1 MPRFTYRAYDA
12 SGALRTGEVAAATRA
27 GALDTLARRA
37 EFAIE
42 MADGAAPVAE
52 AWWQRDVFGARAW
65 PARDLAAFTRELST
79 LVQANIALDEAL
91 RIVALQP
98 LVHSRVRGA
107 TNKILDHINEGQSLS
122 EALQAQSPAF
132 PEYYCRLVEAGESG
146 GALAEALDDL
156 ARFTERTADVRARI
170 ASALLYPAVLLTAA
184 VVAVG
189 VIATVLLPAIQ
200 PIFED
205 AKAEPPFIIGVM
217 SGAHAFLASNWPL
230 VVVAMAAISMGVM
243 AARSNPD
250 LRLLCDRALLK
261 LPLVGRLIEHSETAR
276 FSRTLAAM
284 LRNGVPVLEAV
295 QTAGGVLANGSFQAA
310 VETAGT
316 TLKEGGPLTEPLA
329 RSGVFPDLFVRLAS
343 IGEKS
348 GQLDTMLTRV
358 AEIYDATVQRQLDR
372 LTSLLTPLLTL
383 LIGAV
388 VGTLILSVMDA
399 LVSVNE
405 LALK

>member
-1 MPRFTYRAYDA
+1 MPRFTYKAYDT
-12 SGALRTGEVAAATRA
+12 SGVLRTGEVAANTRT
-27 GALDTLARRA
+27 GALDMLMRRS
-37 EFAIE
+37 EFPIE
-42 MADGAAPVAE
+42 IIDGATPDGD
-52 AWWQRDVFGARAW
+52 AWWQRDVFGARPW

-79 LVQANIALDEAL
+79 LIQANIALDEAL

-98 LVHSRVRGA
+98 LVQRRVREA
-107 TNKILDHINEGQSLS
+107 THKILEHVNEGQSLS
-122 EALQAQSPAF
+122 QALQAQSPAF
-132 PEYYCRLVEAGESG
+132 PDYYCRLVEAGESG

-156 ARFTERTADVRARI
+156 ARFTERSAEVRARI
-170 ASALLYPAVLLTAA
+170 GSALLYPAVLLTAA
-184 VVAVG
+184 LAAVG

-205 AKAEPPFIIGVM
+205 AKVEPPFVIELMTSVQT
-217 SGAHAFLASNWPL
+217 FLSNNRPL
-230 VVVAMAAISMGVM
+230 VVLLFTAVCAGVFAAS
-243 AARSNPD
+243 RSPG
-250 LRLLCDRALLK
+250 LRLLRDRLLLK
-261 LPLVGRLIEHSETAR
+261 VPLVGRVIEHSETAR
-276 FSRTLAAM
+276 FSRTLSAM

-295 QTAGGVLANGSFQAA
+295 QTSGGVLANGSFQEA
-310 VETAGT
+310 VRTAGT
-316 TLKEGGPLTEPLA
+316 TIKEGGSLISPLA

-343 IGEKS
+343 VGEKS
-348 GQLDTMLTRV
+348 GQLDAMLTRV